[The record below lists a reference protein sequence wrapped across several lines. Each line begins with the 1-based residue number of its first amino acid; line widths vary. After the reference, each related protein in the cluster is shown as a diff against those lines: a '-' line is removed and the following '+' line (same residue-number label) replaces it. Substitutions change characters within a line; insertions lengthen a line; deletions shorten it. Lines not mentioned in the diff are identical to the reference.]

1 MAGVGIGSQPY
12 EGFVENNNV
21 RIHYRAAG
29 QGPLFLLLHGFP
41 DNEETF
47 KAQMVEFSK
56 KYTVVCPTLRGF
68 PPSDV
73 PDAVDAYDL
82 SQVVGDMITIIG
94 HFKAEKAIIGG
105 HDFGGA
111 AIQLLAMMAPD
122 RITGLIL
129 INTPIVPRFYDLV
142 NFDEGQQKMSEY
154 TIKFMQYQRGD
165 EKNEAD
171 IVKFIRDPARRQVI
185 QEYMRTSP
193 MHGMF
198 AYYKKNYPGPPY
210 GQKVDTSHMRFQV
223 PTLIIW
229 GVEDE
234 YFSPKFLDQVPQIFL
249 AATRLVTLPGV
260 GHWPFQEQKEKVNRE
275 IWSWL
280 NSLKQA

>member
-1 MAGVGIGSQPY
+1 MASSGTGPQPY
-12 EGFVENNNV
+12 EGFVDNNGV
-21 RIHYRAAG
+21 QIHYRTAG
-29 QGPLFLLLHGFP
+29 QGPLLLLLHGFP
-41 DNEETF
+41 DNEKTF
-47 KAQMVEFSK
+47 KAQMAEFSK

-73 PDAVDAYDL
+73 PDDVDAYDL
-82 SQVVGDMITIIG
+82 SHVVGDMVTIIG

-111 AIQLLAMMAPD
+111 AIQMLAMMAPD
-122 RITGLIL
+122 RIAGLIL
-129 INTPIVPRFYDLV
+129 INTPIMPRLYDLV

-154 TIKFMQYQRGD
+154 TLKFMRYQPGD
-165 EKNEAD
+165 EKNEAEV
-171 IVKFIRDPARRQVI
+171 VKFIRDPARRQEV

-210 GQKVDTSHMRFQV
+210 SQKVDTSHMRFQV

-249 AATRLVTLPGV
+249 APTRLVTLPGV
-260 GHWPFQEQKEKVNRE
+260 GHWPFQEQTEKVNQE

-280 NSLKQA
+280 DGLKQA